1 MRRPRGGAQNI
12 ERHEMRFTR
21 GLAAAL
27 VLCSIGWL
35 GEGCGAKK
43 DARGLGDDYR
53 RLASGA
59 IELSAEIEPL
69 RGSRLG
75 IDASDSLLFTYS
87 ENEIRGALKRLKRLE
102 AQLSKIPA
110 GSLSERDADRATVI
124 IDWVRGARFAFED
137 LQSHRSSPLLYCWT
151 AEEALWGI
159 PSRIIAPSSGEI
171 EAYRRR
177 IHRISTLFSNAKT
190 NLRNPADWHVKHAI
204 ERLDTL
210 AAGLPGLAALVRE
223 RYGASLDG
231 DIETIRLSILD
242 FRRFASET
250 LLPVSH
256 GRIILGSENLSRIF
270 DYGELINADPN
281 MLIAEAEKQMKRLAS
296 ERGSILRR
304 LELEKQGVLPRR
316 PAAAPG
322 RDEPFEARIER
333 IRGELRD
340 AAPEGSAFG
349 AAPGVRA
356 PLVYPA
362 RLAYLSQSD
371 GASYF
376 SIPFAGDVAAAAVTF
391 PFSAP
396 SCRTYLA
403 LPAGAAGMSDDA
415 LRFALLCAAPRMS
428 EPDRLRCEARD
439 SIAAVFPSAT
449 FEEGWRYLALQEL
462 VQNIKKSDPGLYL
475 LVLDDW
481 TRKYARMVVVFT
493 LHAGT
498 KTSDGATQYLVE
510 SLGLPREEAA
520 REVLAA
526 STSPAVA
533 YPAISMLLVDDML
546 KNVSFIFG
554 YGNPQQELAKL
565 ILEWRDLPLSMI
577 VPKTQSD

>member
-1 MRRPRGGAQNI
+1 
-12 ERHEMRFTR
+12 MRFMR
-21 GLAAAL
+21 GSAAAI
-27 VLCSIGWL
+27 VVCSLAWFGA
-35 GEGCGAKK
+35 GCGAKK
-43 DARGLGDDYR
+43 DEPAYGEVFR

-59 IELSAEIEPL
+59 MDLSTKVEPL

-75 IDASDSLLFTYS
+75 IAASDSLLFTYS
-87 ENEIRGALKRLKRLE
+87 ENEIRGALKQLKRIE
-102 AQLSKIPA
+102 AQLSEIPA
-110 GSLSERDADRATVI
+110 GSLGERDFDRATVI

-159 PSRIIAPSSGEI
+159 PSRITSAQSGEI

-177 IHRISTLFSNAKT
+177 ILRLPALFSNGET
-190 NLRNPADWHVKHAI
+190 NLRNPADWHVRQAI

-210 AAGLPGLAALVRE
+210 AAGLPGLAALVRR
-223 RYGASLDG
+223 RYGASLDEE
-231 DIETIRLSILD
+231 IETARRAILG
-242 FRRFASET
+242 FRRFASEK
-250 LLPVSH
+250 LLPLSH

-270 DYGELINADPN
+270 DYGERVHADPN
-281 MLIAEAEKQMKRLAS
+281 VLIAEAEKQMNRLAGDK
-296 ERGSILRR
+296 GSILTR
-304 LELEKQGVLPRR
+304 LELEKRGLLPPRGA
-316 PAAAPG
+316 PAPV
-322 RDEPFEARIER
+322 RNEPFESRIER
-333 IRGELRD
+333 IRAELRE
-340 AAPEGSAFG
+340 AAGEDSTLG
-349 AAPGVRA
+349 AVPGVRA
-356 PLVYPA
+356 SLAYPA

-371 GASYF
+371 RASYF
-376 SIPFAGDVAAAAVTF
+376 SIPSAGDIAATAVTF

-396 SCRTYLA
+396 SCQTYLA
-403 LPAGAAGMSDDA
+403 LSAGASRLSDEA

-428 EPDRLRCEARD
+428 EPYRLRCEARD

-462 VQNIKKSDPGLYL
+462 ARDLKKNDPELYM

-481 TRKYARMVVVFT
+481 TRKYARMTVVLT

-526 STSPAVA
+526 STSPAIA
-533 YPAISMLLVDDML
+533 YPAISMILVEDML

-554 YGNPQQELAKL
+554 SGKPQQELARL
-565 ILEWRDLPLSMI
+565 LREWRDLPLSMI
-577 VPKTQSD
+577 VPKTRSD

>member
-1 MRRPRGGAQNI
+1 MRRPRGGAQHL
-12 ERHEMRFTR
+12 ERHEMRFMR
-21 GLAAAL
+21 GFAAAL
-27 VLCSIGWL
+27 VLCSLAWL
-35 GEGCGAKK
+35 GAGCGVKK
-43 DARGLGDDYR
+43 DASAYGDAYR

-59 IELSAEIEPL
+59 MELSTNIEPL

-75 IDASDSLLFTYS
+75 IAASDSLLFTYS
-87 ENEIRGALKRLKRLE
+87 ENEIRGALKRLKRIE

-110 GSLSERDADRATVI
+110 GSLGERDVDRATVI
-124 IDWVRGARFAFED
+124 IDWARGARFAFEN

-159 PSRIIAPSSGEI
+159 PSRITSAPSGEI

-177 IHRISTLFSNAKT
+177 ILRIPTLFSNGQT
-190 NLRNPADWHVKHAI
+190 NLRNPADWHVRHAI

-223 RYGASLDG
+223 RYGESLDG
-231 DIETIRLSILD
+231 EIETVRLAILG

-281 MLIAEAEKQMKRLAS
+281 MLIAEAEKQMNRLAG
-296 ERGSILRR
+296 EKGSILRR
-304 LELEKQGVLPRR
+304 LELEQRGVLPRT
-316 PAAAPG
+316 PAAAFG
-322 RDEPFEARIER
+322 RDEPFESRVER
-333 IRGELRD
+333 IRGELRE
-340 AAPEGSAFG
+340 AAGEDSTLGT
-349 AAPGVRA
+349 APGVRA
-356 PLVYPA
+356 PLAYPA

-371 GASYF
+371 RASYF
-376 SIPFAGDVAAAAVTF
+376 SIPSAGDVAATVVTF

-403 LPAGAAGMSDDA
+403 LSAGAARMSDDA
-415 LRFALLCAAPRMS
+415 LRFALIRAAPRMS

-439 SIAAVFPSAT
+439 SIAAVFSSAT

-462 VQNIKKSDPGLYL
+462 IRDVKKNDSELYL

-481 TRKYARMVVVFT
+481 MRKYARMTVVLT

-510 SLGLPREEAA
+510 SLGIPREEAA

-526 STSPAVA
+526 STSPAIA
-533 YPAISMLLVDDML
+533 YPAISMILVEDML

-554 YGNPQQELAKL
+554 YGKPQQELAKL
-565 ILEWRDLPLSMI
+565 LREWRDLPLSMI
-577 VPKTQSD
+577 APKTQSD